1 MSYKTITYRVDDR
14 VAVITLNRPERMNA
28 MSLELCGEVKHAVR
42 AADDD
47 GDVRVVIVTGAGG
60 KAFSAGYDI
69 SEADQDEKRGRRTVA
84 DWSERLNHDLDYT
97 YVMWNCRK
105 PVIAMINGYCLAGG
119 LELVQMCDIRYCS
132 DDSKFG
138 VVETRFSSGVATL
151 AMPWIVGARCREYI
165 YTGDMF
171 GAEEALRIG
180 LVNRVFAKADLEKE
194 TIKIAKRMSRVALAA
209 LQWNKRAVNTTF
221 EAMGFNAAM
230 QYGVEACSLL
240 DATETPEFKAFEEIR
255 KAKGLTEAIKWRRA
269 LFAPYE

>member
-1 MSYKTITYRVDDR
+1 MDYKTITYGVDDR
-14 VAVITLNRPERMNA
+14 VAVITFNRPERMNA
-28 MSLELCGEVKHAVR
+28 MSLELCAEVKHAVQ

-47 GDVRVVIVTGAGG
+47 RDVRVVIVTGAGG
-60 KAFSAGYDI
+60 KAFSAGYDLDDPA
-69 SEADQDEKRGRRTVA
+69 EAAVRGKRTPS
-84 DWSERLNHDLDYT
+84 DWRDRLNHDLQYT
-97 YVMWNCRK
+97 YSVWRCSK
-105 PVIAMINGYCLAGG
+105 PVVCMINGYCLAGA
-119 LELVQMCDIRYCS
+119 LEFAQMCDLRYCS

-138 VVETRFSSGVATL
+138 VVETRFSNGIATL
-151 AMPWIVGARCREYI
+151 AMPWVIGPLSREYI

-180 LVNRVFAKADLEKE
+180 LVNRVFPKADLEKE
-194 TIKIAKRMSRVALAA
+194 TMKIAKRMSRVALAA